1 MANKIM
7 VIKESRAMHS
17 QWPADEIDRTDKL
30 KTTYTFEGKKE
41 EYSGWA
47 SDVIGYLEGRGV
59 VHHLFIAD
67 DADPPE
73 VQGDADVKVRRK
85 ANRAAVSA
93 YLRGCIKGDAKN
105 KIFRLRQ
112 VPKQIWETLENIYGN
127 GSEAELSTLQLSYDT
142 FVMKQGETMENL
154 YNRLT
159 NLIRAMEDL
168 GQPVSDATKR
178 RTFLNS
184 IIDKNWEQTVLRV
197 REESA
202 NMSCLDVFLKLQG
215 VEQQLL
221 ANDKKRELYAP
232 SSHNSIGLAS
242 VVPAQED
249 KGKGRKKD
257 KFKNKNT
264 SASSSNSSSSS
275 AAASNQSIDCFH
287 CGKKGHAT
295 KDCRLKASGQLKL
308 QKGNLSLKNS

>member
-1 MANKIM
+1 
-7 VIKESRAMHS
+7 MHS

-202 NMSCLDVFLKLQG
+202 N
-215 VEQQLL
+215 
-221 ANDKKRELYAP
+221 
-232 SSHNSIGLAS
+232 IGL
-242 VVPAQED
+242 PGCLFE
-249 KGKGRKKD
+249 
-257 KFKNKNT
+257 
-264 SASSSNSSSSS
+264 
-275 AAASNQSIDCFH
+275 
-287 CGKKGHAT
+287 
-295 KDCRLKASGQLKL
+295 ASGSRAATSRQR
-308 QKGNLSLKNS
+308 